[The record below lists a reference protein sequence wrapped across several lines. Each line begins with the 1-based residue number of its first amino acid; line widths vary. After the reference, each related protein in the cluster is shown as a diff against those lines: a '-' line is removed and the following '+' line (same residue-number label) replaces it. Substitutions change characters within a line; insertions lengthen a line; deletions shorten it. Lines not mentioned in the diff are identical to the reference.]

1 VKIYVKT
8 FGCRVNQAEG
18 ESLKAS
24 LLAGGSSESEG
35 FEDADVCVVNTCT
48 VTAEADREALALLR
62 RVTRRNPAA
71 RLVVTGCLA
80 TRDAELVRTA
90 APAAVLVGN
99 EAKASIPAMFGC
111 SPAPAEAALP
121 SVSGRSRAFL
131 KVQDGCNMTCA
142 YCTIPSIRP
151 DLSSVPLPEL
161 LERAR
166 SLAAAGVPEIVLCGI
181 RLGRYL
187 HRAPGEP
194 RIDLGGLV
202 ARMLEV
208 PGNFRIRLSS
218 LEVTDATDRLLSLMA
233 SSGGRLC
240 PSLHLPLQS
249 GSDSVLKRMDRWYS
263 SEFYRRRVDAYR
275 AAVPQGA
282 LFSDII
288 TGFPGETD
296 AEHEESFRFAESLAF
311 DGLHL
316 FRYSPRPGTA
326 AAAWKAPD
334 PRAVRARSDQWRA
347 LDAGRRAAHAAR
359 SVGQVRTVAPELSGR
374 DGLTEDFLTVELD
387 RPLAAGLYRVRVA
400 RSDERRAFA
409 VVPGAL

>member
-1 VKIYVKT
+1 MKIYVKT

-24 LLAGGSSESEG
+24 LLSGGASESEG

-62 RVTRRNPAA
+62 RVVRRNPAA

-80 TRDAELVRTA
+80 TRDPERVRGA
-90 APAAVLVGN
+90 APSAVLVGN
-99 EAKASIPAMFGC
+99 DAKASIPAMFGC

-131 KVQDGCNMTCA
+131 KVQDGCNMSCA

-151 DLSSVPLPEL
+151 TLSAVPLPEL

-166 SLAAAGVPEIVLCGI
+166 AYAAAGVPEIVLCGI

-187 HRAPGEP
+187 WRETGGA
-194 RIDLGGLV
+194 RVDLGGLV
-202 ARMLEV
+202 TRCLDV
-208 PGNFRIRLSS
+208 PGDFRIRLSS
-218 LEVTDATDRLLSLMA
+218 LEVTDASDRLLSLMA

-249 GSDSVLKRMDRWYS
+249 GSDAVLKRMNRWYS
-263 SEFYRRRVDAYR
+263 SDFFRRRVDAYR
-275 AAVPQGA
+275 AAVPQGG
-282 LFSDII
+282 LFTDII
-288 TGFPGETD
+288 AGFPGETD
-296 AEHEESFRFAESLAF
+296 AEHEDSFRFVEELAF

-316 FRYSPRPGTA
+316 FRYSPRPGAA
-326 AAAWKAPD
+326 AAAWKTPN
-334 PRAVRARSDQWRA
+334 PRVVQARADRWRE
-347 LDAGRRAAHAAR
+347 LDSARRAAHAAR
-359 SVGQVRTVAPELSGR
+359 AVGQPRVVAPSLDGR
-374 DGLTEDFLTVELD
+374 EGVTEDFLTVASD
-387 RPLAAGLYRVRVA
+387 RPLSSGLCRVKVSRA
-400 RSDERRAFA
+400 EQSRAFA
-409 VVPGAL
+409 SAID

>member
-1 VKIYVKT
+1 MKIWVKT

-24 LLAGGSSESEG
+24 LLAGGSSESAG

-62 RVTRRNPAA
+62 RVVRRNPAA

-80 TRDAELVRTA
+80 TRDPELVRTA
-90 APAAVLVGN
+90 APSAVLVGN
-99 EAKASIPAMFGC
+99 DAKASIPAMFGC

-131 KVQDGCNMTCA
+131 KVQDGCNMSCS

-151 DLSSVPLPEL
+151 DLSAVPLSEL
-161 LERAR
+161 LERTRA
-166 SLAAAGVPEIVLCGI
+166 LAAAGVPEIVLCGI

-187 HRAPGEP
+187 WRAPGAA
-194 RIDLGGLV
+194 RVDLGGLV
-202 ARMLEV
+202 SKILEV
-208 PGNFRIRLSS
+208 PGDFRVRLSS
-218 LEVTDATDRLLSLMA
+218 LEVTDASDTLLSLMT
-233 SSGGRLC
+233 SSKGRLC

-249 GSDSVLKRMDRWYS
+249 GSNAVLKRMNRWYS

-275 AAVPQGA
+275 DAVPQGA

-296 AEHEESFRFAESLAF
+296 SEHEESFRFAESLEF
-311 DGLHL
+311 DGLHI
-316 FRYSPRPGTA
+316 FRYSARPGTA

-334 PRAVRARSDQWRA
+334 PRVVRARSDQWHV
-347 LDAGRRAAHAAR
+347 LDAVRRAGHAAR

-374 DGLTEDFLTVELD
+374 DGLTEDFLTVSLD
-387 RPLAAGLYRVRVA
+387 RPLAGGLFQVRVDRA
-400 RSDERRAFA
+400 DGRRASA
-409 VVPGAL
+409 VVSAR

>member
-1 VKIYVKT
+1 MKIFVKT

-24 LLAGGSSESEG
+24 LLAGGSKESQG

-62 RVTRRNPAA
+62 RVVRRNPAA

-80 TRDAELVRTA
+80 TRDPELVRAA
-90 APAAVLVGN
+90 APSAVLVGN
-99 EAKASIPAMFGC
+99 DAKASIPAMFGC

-131 KVQDGCNMTCA
+131 KIQDGCNMTCS

-151 DLSSVPLPEL
+151 ALSAVPLPEL

-166 SLAAAGVPEIVLCGI
+166 AFAAAGVPEIVLCGI

-187 HRAPGEP
+187 WRAPGEP
-194 RIDLGGLV
+194 RVDLGGLV

-208 PGNFRIRLSS
+208 PGDFRVRLSS
-218 LEVTDATDRLLSLMA
+218 LEVTDASNTLLSLM
-233 SSGGRLC
+233 SSSNGRLC

-249 GSDSVLKRMDRWYS
+249 GSDSVLKRMNRWYS
-263 SEFYRRRVDAYR
+263 SEFFRRRVDAYR
-275 AAVPQGA
+275 EAVPQGA
-282 LFSDII
+282 LFTDII

-296 AEHEESFRFAESLAF
+296 AEHEDSFRFAESLDF
-311 DGLHL
+311 DGLHI
-316 FRYSPRPGTA
+316 FRYSARPGTSA
-326 AAAWKAPD
+326 ASLKAPD
-334 PRAVRARSDQWRA
+334 TRVVRARSDQWHA
-347 LDAGRRAAHAAR
+347 LDAVRRAAHAAR

-374 DGLTEDFLTVELD
+374 DGLTEDFLTVSLD
-387 RPLAAGLYRVRVA
+387 RPVTAGLFKVRVERA
-400 RSDERRAFA
+400 DDRRAS
-409 VVPGAL
+409 VVVIA

>member
-1 VKIYVKT
+1 MKTWVKT

-24 LLAGGSSESEG
+24 LLSSGSTEAEG
-35 FEDADVCVVNTCT
+35 FEDADVCLINTCT

-80 TRDAELVRTA
+80 TRDPELVKAA
-90 APAAVLVGN
+90 APHAVVVGN
-99 EAKASIPAMFGC
+99 DAKASIPAMFGC

-131 KVQDGCNMTCA
+131 KVQDGCNMSCA

-151 DLSSVPLPEL
+151 TLSVVPLPEL
-161 LERAR
+161 LESVRA
-166 SLAAAGVPEIVLCGI
+166 LAAAGVPEIVLCGI

-187 HRAPGEP
+187 WRTPEGA
-194 RIDLGGLV
+194 RVDLGGLV
-202 ARMLEV
+202 ARLLDV
-208 PGNFRIRLSS
+208 PGDFRIRLSS

-249 GSDSVLKRMDRWYS
+249 GSATVLKRMGRWYS
-263 SEFYRRRVDAYR
+263 PEYYQRRVLSYR
-275 AAVPQGA
+275 EAVPQGA
-282 LFSDII
+282 LFTDII
-288 TGFPGETD
+288 TGFPGETGF
-296 AEHEESFRFAESLAF
+296 EHEESFRFVEGLNF
-311 DGLHL
+311 DGLHI
-316 FRYSPRPGTA
+316 FRYSSRPGTS

-334 PRAVRARSDQWRA
+334 PKVVRARFDQWHA
-347 LDAGRRAAHAAR
+347 LDVARRAGHAAR
-359 SVGQVRTVAPELSGR
+359 AVGRDRVIAPELSGR
-374 DGLTEDFLTVELD
+374 DGLTEDFLTVALGG
-387 RPLAAGLYRVRVA
+387 AAGRGLTRVRISVL
-400 RSDERRAFA
+400 RPDGRAEA
-409 VVPGAL
+409 ILPG

>member
-1 VKIYVKT
+1 VKIWVKT

-24 LLAGGSSESEG
+24 LLAGGASDSEG

-80 TRDAELVRTA
+80 TRDPELVRTA
-90 APAAVLVGN
+90 APSAVLVGN
-99 EAKASIPAMFGC
+99 DAKAEIPAMFGC

-121 SVSGRSRAFL
+121 SLSGRSRAFL
-131 KVQDGCNMTCA
+131 KVQDGCNMTCT

-151 DLSSVPLPEL
+151 ELSTVPLPDI
-161 LERAR
+161 LESVRA
-166 SLAAAGVPEIVLCGI
+166 LAAAGVPEIVLCGI

-187 HRAPGEP
+187 WRAPGEA
-194 RIDLGGLV
+194 RVDLGGLV
-202 ARMLEV
+202 TRILEV
-208 PGNFRIRLSS
+208 PGGFRVRLSS
-218 LEVTDATDRLLSLMA
+218 LEVTDAGNALLSLMT
-233 SSGGRLC
+233 SSNGRLC

-249 GSDSVLKRMDRWYS
+249 GSNSVLKRMNRWYS

-275 AAVPQGA
+275 EAVPQGA
-282 LFSDII
+282 LFTDII

-296 AEHEESFRFAESLAF
+296 SEHEESFRFAESLEF
-311 DGLHL
+311 DGFHI

-334 PRAVRARSDQWRA
+334 SRVVRARSDQWHA
-347 LDAGRRAAHAAR
+347 LDALSRAGHAAR

-374 DGLTEDFLTVELD
+374 DGLTEDFLTVSLD
-387 RPLAAGLYRVRVA
+387 RPLTGGLFKIRVDRA
-400 RSDERRAFA
+400 EEKRAFA
-409 VVPGAL
+409 VVLAR